1 MSALQSVSGKSHATP
16 AEVYDVVVVG
26 AGFSGLYLL
35 HRLRELGFS
44 VRCFEQGGDV
54 GGTWYWN
61 RYPGARCDVQSMQYS
76 YSFSDVLQQEWQWSE
91 RYAGQ
96 AEILTYARHVAE
108 RFDLRRDI
116 EFHARVASAAFDES
130 DNRWTVTLDGDRRV
144 SAQHVVMAT
153 GCLSNARVPDIPG
166 LASFKGK
173 TYHTGHWPHEGVDF
187 TGLRVGLVGT
197 GSSAIQA
204 LPVIAREA
212 KHVTVFQRTPNYSI
226 PARNKPLSEDEKRAW
241 AENYREF
248 RRRAREEMRNGIVS
262 EIPQKGALEESDDE
276 RERTYGFRWARGGF
290 TFMTAYNNLAL
301 DKAAND
307 TAADF
312 VRRKIGETVKD
323 PAVARLLQ
331 PTTYPIGTK
340 RICLD
345 TDYFETFNRD
355 NVTLVNIRNA
365 PISAITPNGI
375 VTVGK
380 AYQVDAI
387 VFATGFDAMTGSFS
401 KIDVRG
407 RRGLTLKEKWEE
419 GPKTYLGL
427 MVAGFPNMF
436 LITGPGSPSVLS
448 NMIVS
453 IEQHVDWVADC
464 IAYQRDRGIACME
477 ATQDAED
484 KWVAHVNEV
493 AHNTLYPQANSW
505 YMGAN
510 IPGKPRVFL
519 PYIGGIPAYRAICND
534 VAAKGY
540 EGFAPTPQH
549 RVAAAE

>member
-1 MSALQSVSGKSHATP
+1 MPSGTES
-16 AEVYDVVVVG
+16 YDAIIVG
-26 AGFSGLYLL
+26 AGFSGLYML
-35 HRLRELGFS
+35 HRLRGLGMS
-44 VRCFEQGGDV
+44 ARVYERGSGV
-54 GGTWYWN
+54 GGTWHWN
-61 RYPGARCDVQSMQYS
+61 RYPGARCDVESVQYS
-76 YSFSDVLQQEWQWSE
+76 YSFSDELQQEWQWTE

-96 AEILTYARHVAE
+96 PEILRYANHVAD

-116 EFHARVASAAFDES
+116 ELNTAVASAVFDER
-130 DNRWTVTLDGDRRV
+130 DKRWAVTLGSGRRV
-144 SAQHVVMAT
+144 SAQHIVMAV
-153 GCLSNARVPDIPG
+153 GCLSNARVPDFPG
-166 LASFKGK
+166 LASFRGK
-173 TYHTGHWPHEGVDF
+173 VFHTGAWPHEGVDF
-187 TGLRVGLVGT
+187 TGQRVGVVGT
-197 GSSAIQA
+197 GSSAIQSI
-204 LPVIAREA
+204 PVIAGEA

-226 PARNKPLSEDEKRAW
+226 PAQNYPLSEDEKRVW
-241 AENYREF
+241 REDYRDL

-262 EIPQKGALEESDDE
+262 EIPQKGALEDGDEE
-276 RERTYGFRWARGGF
+276 RETTYEFRWARGGL

-307 TAADF
+307 TAAEF
-312 VRRKIGETVKD
+312 VRKKIGATVRD
-323 PAVARLLQ
+323 PRVAKLLQ
-331 PTTYPIGTK
+331 PTSYPIGTK
-340 RICLD
+340 RICID

-355 NVTLVNIRNA
+355 NVTLIDIRNA
-365 PISAITPNGI
+365 PISEITPTGI
-375 VTVGK
+375 VTGGK
-380 AYQVDAI
+380 EYECDAI
-387 VFATGFDAMTGSFS
+387 VFATGFDAMTGSFA
-401 KIDVRG
+401 KIDIRG
-407 RRGLTLKEKWEE
+407 RGGLSLREKWEA

-464 IAYQRDRGIACME
+464 LDYLRERDVACLE

-493 AHNTLYPQANSW
+493 ADNTLYPQANSW

-519 PYIGGIPAYRAICND
+519 PYIGGIPAYRAICNE

-540 EGFAPTPQH
+540 EGFALTPQH
-549 RVAAAE
+549 RAAAAE

>member
-1 MSALQSVSGKSHATP
+1 MTAR
-16 AEVYDVVVVG
+16 VYERG
-26 AGFSGLYLL
+26 AG
-35 HRLRELGFS
+35 
-44 VRCFEQGGDV
+44 V

-61 RYPGARCDVQSMQYS
+61 RYPGARCDVESVQYS
-76 YSFSDVLQQEWQWSE
+76 YSFSDELQREWQWSE

-96 AEILTYARHVAE
+96 AEILRYANHVAD

-116 EFHARVASAAFDES
+116 EFDTAVASAEFDEAES
-130 DNRWTVTLDGDRRV
+130 VWRVTLGDGRGV
-144 SAQHVVMAT
+144 TAQHIVMAV
-153 GCLSNARVPDIPG
+153 GCLSNARTPDFPG
-166 LASFKGK
+166 LGTFSGK
-173 TYHTGHWPHEGVDF
+173 VFHTGAWPHAGVEF
-187 TGLRVGLVGT
+187 SGKRVGVVGT

-204 LPVIAREA
+204 IPVIAGQA
-212 KHVTVFQRTPNYSI
+212 QHVTVFQRTPNYSI
-226 PARNKPLSEDEKRAW
+226 PARNHPLGDDEKQNW
-241 AENYREF
+241 AENYPEL

-262 EIPQKGALEESDDE
+262 ETPQRGALEDDDAA
-276 RERTYGFRWARGGF
+276 REAAYAFRWKRGGIP
-290 TFMTAYNNLAL
+290 FMTAYNNLAL

-323 PAVARLLQ
+323 ADVARLLQ

-355 NVTLVNIRNA
+355 NVTLVDIREA
-365 PISAITPNGI
+365 PITEITAQGI
-375 VTVGK
+375 VTGGRE
-380 AYQVDAI
+380 YELDAI
-387 VFATGFDAMTGSFS
+387 VFATGFDAMTGSFES
-401 KIDVRG
+401 IDIRG
-407 RRGLTLKEKWEE
+407 RDGTLKDKWAE

-427 MVAGFPNMF
+427 MVADFPNMF

-464 IAYQRDRGIACME
+464 MGTLRARGVASIE

-484 KWVAHVNEV
+484 KWVAHVNEL

-519 PYIGGIPAYRAICND
+519 PYIGGIPAYRTICNE

-540 EGFAPTPQH
+540 EGFALTPQ
-549 RVAAAE
+549 RSVAAAE